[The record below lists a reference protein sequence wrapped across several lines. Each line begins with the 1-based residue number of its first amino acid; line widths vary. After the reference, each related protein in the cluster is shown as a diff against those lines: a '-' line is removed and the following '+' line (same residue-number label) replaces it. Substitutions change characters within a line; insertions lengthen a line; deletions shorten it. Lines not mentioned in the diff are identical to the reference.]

1 MKMLNY
7 ERLSRIVK
15 DIKPYRRTKNS
26 KDTIDRYPLDWRKH
40 GYKCFFVEKDANGDN
55 EYHIAYQHE
64 YNKAEITKAEYD
76 ELVAKRSWGV
86 RDEGGGIYTKYV
98 RGWHV
103 LGIVRKD
110 NTFEFTTETMHQ
122 GDRMF
127 LTSNMG
133 IYHSEVVSSVK
144 HGGTIYREY
153 ERDEERSSSEYGW
166 GTAWKD
172 TIVIPLFKGQRINI
186 ETNRSV
192 LNYEVRLPYVNR
204 QRSKEVMAEYREP
217 LQIAEMFF
225 KTMTS
230 EVFASEMQEVYKE
243 VFGDDDPWAN
253 KEAVD
258 KMLGYAETQIDK
270 DIYKYMYALMMS
282 NRILNSWNI
291 GQNNQYYRNHT
302 HFPLTYFQS
311 ARTKFIKTIKL
322 CNHVLED
329 KVYSANE
336 LYPSNAWAVKIF
348 VDGERVRAY

>member
-1 MKMLNY
+1 MKSLSY

-15 DIKPYRRTKNS
+15 DIKPYRKTKNS
-26 KDTIDRYPLDWRKH
+26 KDTRDRYPLDWRKH

-55 EYHIAYQHE
+55 EYHVAYQHV
-64 YNKAEITKAEYD
+64 YNQVETTKEEYD
-76 ELVAKRSWGV
+76 AIVAKQSWGA
-86 RDEGGGIYTKYV
+86 RDQGGGVYTKYV
-98 RGWHV
+98 RDWHV

-127 LTSNMG
+127 LTSLTG
-133 IYHSEVVSSVK
+133 VYHSEVVSSVK

-153 ERDEERSSSEYGW
+153 ERDEEKSTSYDRW
-166 GTAWKD
+166 DTVWKD

-225 KTMTS
+225 KAMTS
-230 EVFASEMQEVYKE
+230 EVFASEMQEVFKE
-243 VFGDDDPWAN
+243 VFGDEEPWAS

-258 KMLGYAETQIDK
+258 RMLAYAETQIDK
-270 DIYKYMYALMMS
+270 DLYKYMYALMLS
-282 NRILNSWNI
+282 NRVLNSWQI
-291 GQNNQYYRNHT
+291 GQNNPYYKNYT

-322 CNHVLED
+322 CNHVLDD

-336 LYPSNAWAVKIF
+336 LYPSNTWAVRIF
-348 VDGERVRAY
+348 IDGERVRAY